1 MNQIDETIQWL
12 FRNDAKEMKK
22 ICNKEMKRF
31 GGISEMDYD
40 DFYSQVGW
48 DISKVYKRFENNDNF
63 LSQGKTFKEYIYG
76 VIKLSVW
83 KQMTKRNRGKRQ
95 IIIEK
100 ESIDDNG
107 NVTIEKE
114 YVTNTSLD
122 TYIGED
128 DNGTTLGDM
137 IASNID
143 IEKEI
148 LGENSDIFLDEKVE
162 RYLESLSKIQRKIVE
177 MKMQNIEV
185 TRIKE
190 ELGLTESQYS
200 SHMKE
205 VVQFEHIRLLHIR

>member
-12 FRNDAKEMKK
+12 FENDAKEMKR

-31 GGISEMDYD
+31 GGISDMDYD

-48 DISKVYKRFENNDNF
+48 DISVASKNF
-63 LSQGKTFKEYIYG
+63 NSSKGKTFKEYVYG
-76 VIKLSVW
+76 VIKLAVW

-95 IIIEK
+95 IVIKKEIIDE
-100 ESIDDNG
+100 NG
-107 NVTIEKE
+107 NITIEKE

-128 DNGTTLGDM
+128 DNSATLGDM

-143 IEKEI
+143 IEKEL
-148 LGENSDIFLDEKVE
+148 LGDNSEIFLDEKVE
-162 RYLESLSKIQRKIVE
+162 RYLDSLSKIQRKIVE
-177 MKMQNIEV
+177 MKMQNIEA

-205 VVQFEHIRLLHIR
+205 VVQFEHIRLLHIKTQED